1 MPDSAVVA
9 ANDVNDAVGSE
20 DRPGRRRL
28 TLLVAPIIGLI
39 VISNVGDASAPHLVD
54 HHPLLLLAMNAR
66 NRNLLLVTE
75 QLDAASYYIVGTL
88 RLLLSDPLFFLL
100 GYWYGDTVLDW
111 MERRTK
117 TFGQTLRQIEGWFS
131 KAAYPL
137 VFLAPN
143 NYICMFAGASGMSVP
158 GFFAINTLGT
168 LARLYL
174 IRRLGERFDGSINN
188 VLDFIRDH
196 RTPLLIISI
205 TLFAV
210 VMINELRRAKTDF
223 EALAEAVEHED
234 EPTDTPEEAD
244 P

>member
-1 MPDSAVVA
+1 MPDSSVVA
-9 ANDVNDAVGSE
+9 ADSVTDAGGTAG
-20 DRPGRRRL
+20 RPDRRRL

-66 NRNLLLVTE
+66 NRNLLLVTGE
-75 QLDAASYYIVGTL
+75 LDAASYYIVGTL

-100 GYWYGDTVLDW
+100 GYWYGDTVLSW
-111 MERRTK
+111 MEQRTK
-117 TFGQTLRQIEGWFS
+117 TFGQTLRQIEGWFG

-137 VFLAPN
+137 VFIAPN

-158 GFFAINTLGT
+158 GFFAVNTLGT

-174 IRRLGERFDGSINN
+174 IRRLGERFDGPIDN

-196 RTPLLIISI
+196 RTPLLIISVS
-205 TLFAV
+205 LFAV
-210 VMINELRRAKTDF
+210 VMVNELRRAKTDF
-223 EALAEAVEHED
+223 GALAEAVEHED
-234 EPTDTPEEAD
+234 EPTDAAEEVD